1 MEEAVKKQA
10 EKSKFDGIIFD
21 LDGTLWDSV
30 RSVVVVWNNALKSA
44 GIEPT
49 MTYEQLSRYMGLRIE
64 QIFDNVIPQATRE
77 QREQIIK
84 SCTID
89 ERHYLAE
96 HGGILYDNEEEV
108 LRRLKEEHRLFIVSN
123 CQDGYIQGFYE
134 AHGLQKYFEDYEC
147 AGRTGLSKGENIK
160 LVAERNRLLNP
171 VYVGDT
177 ISDFE
182 AARAAG
188 VPFIFAEYGFGIVEE
203 PDFTAKTFEDIEKI
217 VYKV

>member
-1 MEEAVKKQA
+1 MEKAVTKQSA
-10 EKSKFDGIIFD
+10 ESKFDGIIFD

-64 QIFDNVIPQATRE
+64 QIFDNVLPHATDE
-77 QREQIIK
+77 QRTKIIE

-108 LRRLKEEHRLFIVSN
+108 LRQLKQNHSMFIVSN

-134 AHGLQKYFEDYEC
+134 AHGLEKYFDDYEC
-147 AGRTGLSKGENIK
+147 AGRTGLPKGDNIK
-160 LVAERNRLLNP
+160 LVVQRNHLQKP
-171 VYVGDT
+171 VYIGDT
-177 ISDFE
+177 ISDYA

-188 VPFIFAEYGFGIVEE
+188 VPFIFAEYGFGEVEN
-203 PDFTAKTFEDIEKI
+203 PDYTAKTFEDIIRI
-217 VYKV
+217 VED

>member
-1 MEEAVKKQA
+1 MEKAVTKQSA
-10 EKSKFDGIIFD
+10 ESKFDGIIFD

-64 QIFDNVIPQATRE
+64 QIFDNVLPHATDE
-77 QREQIIK
+77 QRTKIIE

-108 LRRLKEEHRLFIVSN
+108 LRQLKQNHSMFIVSN

-134 AHGLQKYFEDYEC
+134 AHGLEKYFDDYEC
-147 AGRTGLSKGENIK
+147 AGRTGLSKGDNIK
-160 LVAERNRLLNP
+160 LVVQRNHLQKP
-171 VYVGDT
+171 VYIGDT
-177 ISDFE
+177 ISDYA

-188 VPFIFAEYGFGIVEE
+188 VPFIFAEYGFGEVEN
-203 PDFTAKTFEDIEKI
+203 PDYTAKTFEDIIRI
-217 VYKV
+217 VED